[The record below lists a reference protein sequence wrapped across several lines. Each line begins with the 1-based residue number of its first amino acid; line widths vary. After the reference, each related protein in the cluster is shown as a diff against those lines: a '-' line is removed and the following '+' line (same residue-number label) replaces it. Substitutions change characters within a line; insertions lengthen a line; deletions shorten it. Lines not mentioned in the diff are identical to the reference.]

1 MTRKIRHAALV
12 LAAMAALSPAA
23 LSAQAAPQTDRDPNV
38 GTETQERL
46 AEDQTN
52 DFDWGVLGL
61 LGALGLLGLRRK
73 KPTDWSSPR

>member
-1 MTRKIRHAALV
+1 MLNKMRRAALV
-12 LAAMAALSPAA
+12 AAAVAALAPAP
-23 LSAQAAPQTDRDPNV
+23 LMAQAAPQTDRDPNV

-52 DFDWGVLGL
+52 EFDWGILGL

-73 KPTDWSSPR
+73 RRNH